1 MRRRAYRAPVRELRL
16 ELKHLREE
24 EAVLQ
29 EEIRQLR
36 AAVQIYNEVI
46 NTLTARAGA
55 PNAAGQRA
63 V

>member
-1 MRRRAYRAPVRELRL
+1 LRL